1 MNVKS
6 IYATPS
12 TFDQAVAASKSAFSA
27 LGNGM
32 WIPFAASW
40 LVGIAILFVGIA
52 QETQGWAELFQIGG
66 QAALD
71 GYFATVHAAHMN
83 VLHLMSDALLGHSI
97 MIGGVLQGWGMIIA
111 FAIVPLALFLGLV
124 GTAISAFL
132 DYGRGNRR
140 R

>member
-12 TFDQAVAASKSAFSA
+12 NLDRVIAAFDSAVSEFCC
-27 LGNGM
+27 GV
-32 WIPFAASW
+32 WIPFAVCW
-40 LVGIAILFVGIA
+40 LAGIVVWFIGIA

-71 GYFATVHAAHMN
+71 GYFATVHAERLTM
-83 VLHLMSDALLGHSI
+83 LTMMSDALAGHSVV
-97 MIGGVLQGWGMIIA
+97 IGGVLRGWGIFIA
-111 FAIVPLALFLGLV
+111 VGIVPPAFILSLAGA
-124 GTAISAFL
+124 TISAYL
-132 DYGRGNRR
+132 KSGDGYRR

>member
-12 TFDQAVAASKSAFSA
+12 NIDRVFAA
-27 LGNGM
+27 LGSAVREFSNGV
-32 WIPFAASW
+32 WIPFAAFW
-40 LVGIAILFVGIA
+40 LMGIVVLFTGIA

-71 GYFATVHAAHMN
+71 GYFATVHAAHLTILQM
-83 VLHLMSDALLGHSI
+83 MSDALAGHSI
-97 MIGGVLQGWGMIIA
+97 LIGGVLQGWGIFIA
-111 FAIVPLALFLGLV
+111 FGIVPPAFILSLAGS
-124 GTAISAFL
+124 TISAYL
-132 DYGRGNRR
+132 NSGWGYRR